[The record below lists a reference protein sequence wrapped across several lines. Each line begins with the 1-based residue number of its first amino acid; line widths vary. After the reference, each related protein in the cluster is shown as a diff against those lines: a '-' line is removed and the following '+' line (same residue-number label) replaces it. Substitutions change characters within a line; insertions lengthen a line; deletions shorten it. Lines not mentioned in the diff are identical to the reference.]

1 VSVIRVALD
10 GMGGDHAPAAEVEG
24 AALALAE
31 FPATFVIQLVGR
43 PEALE
48 AELARHPEIDRSRLE
63 IVPATEVIGMD
74 EKPLQAVRKKP
85 GSSLVVGLALQKEGK
100 SDAYVSA
107 GNTGAVLAA
116 STLMLGLHDGVKR
129 ASVATPFPTA
139 DGSVLV
145 LDGGANVDCSAAE
158 LVGFARLGT
167 VYMRDILRRPEPAI
181 GLLNVGEEDEKGNA
195 AVREAHQLLKQT
207 PGIRYLGNIEGRDI
221 LAGHQKFGAVD
232 VVVCDGFV
240 GNIVLKFYESVA
252 RLIIRLVKRGAPGV
266 LEREDIQKV
275 FRQLD
280 YAEYGGAPLLGVK
293 GVSIICHGSSG
304 ATAIKNAIRVAVQ
317 SVETNLSRHIG
328 EEFARREPAPAA

>member
-1 VSVIRVALD
+1 
-10 GMGGDHAPAAEVEG
+10 
-24 AALALAE
+24 
-31 FPATFVIQLVGR
+31 
-43 PEALE
+43 
-48 AELARHPEIDRSRLE
+48 
-63 IVPATEVIGMD
+63 
-74 EKPLQAVRKKP
+74 
-85 GSSLVVGLALQKEGK
+85 
-100 SDAYVSA
+100 
-107 GNTGAVLAA
+107 
-116 STLMLGLHDGVKR
+116 
-129 ASVATPFPTA
+129 
-139 DGSVLV
+139 
-145 LDGGANVDCSAAE
+145 
-158 LVGFARLGT
+158 
-167 VYMRDILRRPEPAI
+167 
-181 GLLNVGEEDEKGNA
+181 
-195 AVREAHQLLKQT
+195 
-207 PGIRYLGNIEGRDI
+207 
-221 LAGHQKFGAVD
+221 VD